1 MRNMN
6 DGLVCALGIVV
17 LAVWAPHAAAQA
29 YPNKSIRIIVAQ
41 GAGSATDTAAR
52 VIGQKL
58 TSALGQQVI
67 VDNRPGAGGLLG
79 TELAAKAPADG
90 YTLIFANISTHGVNP
105 ALYKKLPYDAVRDF
119 APISMASTTPNVLI
133 VHPSI
138 PAKNTKDFIAFV
150 KSRPGQLNAA
160 TPGNGSSQHLA
171 TELFKIMAGGLN
183 TLHVPYK
190 GSGPAITALITGES
204 SWMVPT
210 LTLSLPH
217 IKTHK
222 VRALAVTALK
232 PVEDLPGVPAVAE
245 TLTGYEVLSWYGF
258 AAPAGTPAAAIKRM
272 NEAAAAVLAMA
283 DTKKSLA
290 TVGMNAEASTPEQF
304 GAFICAELAKWS
316 KVAKAANIR
325 LD

>member
-1 MRNMN
+1 MQNMTG
-6 DGLVCALGIVV
+6 GLLYGLGMTLLAALT
-17 LAVWAPHAAAQA
+17 PHAAAQTF
-29 YPNKSIRIIVAQ
+29 PNKSIRIIVAQ

-58 TSALGQQVI
+58 AGVVGQQVI

-105 ALYKKLPYDAVRDF
+105 ALYKKLPYDPVKDF
-119 APISMASTTPNVLI
+119 APISMASTTPNVLA

-138 PAKNTKDFIAFV
+138 PSKSTKEFIAFV

-171 TELFKIMAGGLN
+171 TELFKMMAGGLD
-183 TLHVPYK
+183 TVHVPYK
-190 GSGPAITALITGES
+190 GSGPAITALMTGES
-204 SWMVPT
+204 SWMIPT
-210 LTLSLPH
+210 LTLALPH
-217 IKTHK
+217 IKSQK

-232 PVEDLPGVPAVAE
+232 PVDDLPGVPVVVD
-245 TLTGYEVLSWYGF
+245 TLPGYEVLSWYGF
-258 AAPAGTPAAAIKRM
+258 AAPAGTPPAIVNRL
-272 NEAAAAVLAMA
+272 NEATAKVLAMT

-290 TVGMNAEASTPEQF
+290 AVGMSAQASTPEQF
-304 GAFICAELAKWS
+304 GAFIRAELAKWS
-316 KVAKAANIR
+316 KVAKAANIH

>member
-1 MRNMN
+1 
-6 DGLVCALGIVV
+6 
-17 LAVWAPHAAAQA
+17 
-29 YPNKSIRIIVAQ
+29 
-41 GAGSATDTAAR
+41 
-52 VIGQKL
+52 
-58 TSALGQQVI
+58 
-67 VDNRPGAGGLLG
+67 
-79 TELAAKAPADG
+79 
-90 YTLIFANISTHGVNP
+90 
-105 ALYKKLPYDAVRDF
+105 
-119 APISMASTTPNVLI
+119 
-133 VHPSI
+133 
-138 PAKNTKDFIAFV
+138 
-150 KSRPGQLNAA
+150 
-160 TPGNGSSQHLA
+160 
-171 TELFKIMAGGLN
+171 
-183 TLHVPYK
+183 
-190 GSGPAITALITGES
+190 
-204 SWMVPT
+204 MVPT

-304 GAFICAELAKWS
+304 GAFIRAELAKWS